1 MDTVAGQIYEKEKNN
16 RLMVSILS
24 HIVEFRNGESGS
36 HVVHINLI
44 TEMLLHQLVKKTD
57 LQNNI
62 LGLDSRR
69 ELQNLTDEILN
80 NDDLASLGQMLQ
92 QIEFERL
99 KSEFFESELPEI
111 FFSFQSNPPVL
122 TVSESGAQKLGI
134 SRVISD
140 ALENDEATRRIRALS
155 DPKKASV
162 PIIVMTANAFEKDRK
177 ETMSVVMNEHIAKPL
192 DFKQLSK
199 TLNKWLGK

>member
-1 MDTVAGQIYEKEKNN
+1 M
-16 RLMVSILS
+16 
-24 HIVEFRNGESGS
+24 
-36 HVVHINLI
+36 
-44 TEMLLHQLVKKTD
+44 
-57 LQNNI
+57 
-62 LGLDSRR
+62 
-69 ELQNLTDEILN
+69 
-80 NDDLASLGQMLQ
+80 
-92 QIEFERL
+92 

-140 ALENDEATRRIRALS
+140 ALENDEATRRIYALS

-177 ETMSVVMNEHIAKPL
+177 ETMSVGMNEHIAKPL